1 MENPM
6 TLKVLIMNAHVNQR
20 DLPARGEK
28 PAMTF
33 RTQSAAIDRP
43 GDFPLPFAL
52 SLDEGQAPYQPG
64 EYTLCPTSFQ
74 NDKYGGL
81 QFARRTVLIPHK
93 IVAAAAAKV

>member
-1 MENPM
+1 M
-6 TLKVLIMNAHVNQR
+6 TLKVLIMSAHVATR

-33 RTQSAAIDRP
+33 RNQSAAIERP
-43 GDFPLPFAL
+43 GDFPLPFQL
-52 SLDEGQAPYQPG
+52 SLDESQAPYPPG
-64 EYTLCPTSFQ
+64 EYTLCPSSFQ

-93 IVAAAAAKV
+93 IVAATVAKA